1 MRDPELLRSAVEE
14 AAALAS
20 RMFAGGF
27 RTWAKT
33 HRGDPVTEADYAVD
47 ALLKERL
54 LGARPDYGWLSE
66 ETADSPARLEKSR
79 LWVVDPIDGTRD
91 FARGRTGWGVSVALV
106 EDGQPVL
113 AALVAPERE
122 LHYFAEAGA
131 GARLNGAALSVPQCA
146 RLEGARVPGDPDLA
160 MAGGV
165 RIARVEKPNAI
176 ALRLA
181 MLAAGDADAMFNPY
195 AVRELDIAAAA
206 LIATEAG
213 AVVSDLGGRPLG
225 FNKPVPKF
233 EGLAAACPSVH
244 AELLAALGAEAQAR
258 GQGGISVGL

>member
-1 MRDPELLRSAVEE
+1 LRDPELLRSAVEE

-20 RMFAGGF
+20 RMFADGF

-47 ALLKERL
+47 ALLKARL
-54 LGARPDYGWLSE
+54 MGAQPDYGWLSE

-106 EDGQPVL
+106 EDGAPVL
-113 AALVAPERE
+113 AALVAPERD
-122 LHYFAEAGA
+122 LHYFAQAGA
-131 GARLNGAALSVPQCA
+131 GARLNGAALNVPHCA
-146 RLEGARVPGDPDLA
+146 ALEGARMPRDRE
-160 MAGGV
+160 MTHAGGV
-165 RIARVEKPNAI
+165 RVERVEKPNAI

-181 MLAAGDADAMFNPY
+181 MLAAGEADAMWNPY
-195 AVRELDIAAAA
+195 AVRELDIAAAV

-213 AVVSDLGGRPLG
+213 AVVTDLAGEALR
-225 FNKPVPKF
+225 FNKAEPRF
-233 EGLAAACPSVH
+233 EGLAAACPALHGALV
-244 AELLAALGAEAQAR
+244 AAVR
-258 GQGGISVGL
+258 G

>member
-14 AAALAS
+14 AAALAAKI
-20 RMFAGGF
+20 FADGF

-106 EDGQPVL
+106 EAGEPVL
-113 AALVAPERE
+113 AALVAPERD

-131 GARLNGAALSVPQCA
+131 GATLNGAALSVPHCA
-146 RLEGARVPGDPDLA
+146 VLEGARMPLDPEVSH
-160 MAGGV
+160 AGGV
-165 RIARVEKPNAI
+165 RVERVEKPNAI

-181 MLAAGDADAMFNPY
+181 MLAAAQADAMWNPY

-213 AVVSDLGGRPLG
+213 AVVTDRQGAPLR
-225 FNKPVPKF
+225 FNKAEPKF
-233 EGLAAACPSVH
+233 AGLAAAGPALHGALV
-244 AELLAALGAEAQAR
+244 AAVR
-258 GQGGISVGL
+258 G

>member
-14 AAALAS
+14 AAALAA
-20 RMFAGGF
+20 RIFADGF

-106 EDGQPVL
+106 EDGQPLL
-113 AALVAPERE
+113 ACLIAPERE
-122 LHYFAEAGA
+122 LQYFAEAGA
-131 GARLNGAALSVPQCA
+131 GARLNGAALSVPHCA
-146 RLEGARVPGDPDLA
+146 RLEGARMPLDAEVSH
-160 MAGGV
+160 AGAV
-165 RIARVEKPNAI
+165 RVERVEKPNAI

-181 MLAAGDADAMFNPY
+181 MLAAGEADAMWNPY

-213 AVVSDLGGRPLG
+213 AVVTDLQGAALR
-225 FNKPVPKF
+225 FNQPVPKF
-233 EGLAAACPSVH
+233 DGLAAACPALH
-244 AELLAALGAEAQAR
+244 GELVAAVRA
-258 GQGGISVGL
+258 